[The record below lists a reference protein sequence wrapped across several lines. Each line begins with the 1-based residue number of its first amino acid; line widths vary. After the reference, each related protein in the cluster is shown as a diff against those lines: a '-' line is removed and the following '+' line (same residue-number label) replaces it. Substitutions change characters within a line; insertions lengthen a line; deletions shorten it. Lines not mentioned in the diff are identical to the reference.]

1 MRGKSLIIILFLT
14 IGCMQGQ
21 EESVKPVKVTPEDRD
36 PIDGMYVAKYPAWK
50 AEIVLKN
57 GSAVK
62 FMCPKH
68 MFEYYHN
75 VNYYMGKDHVE
86 YLKSREDVAAMFVTD
101 YTTKRWIDARSAH
114 YVVDSD
120 IKSPMGDDLIPFSKK
135 EEAENFMMDHG
146 GWITTFDNVD
156 KELLKK
162 LESAPM
168 KMDMEMP
175 MK

>member
-1 MRGKSLIIILFLT
+1 
-14 IGCMQGQ
+14 MQGPKGG
-21 EESVKPVKVTPEDRD
+21 VKPVEVNPEDRD

-75 VNYYMGKDHVE
+75 VNYYLGKDRVE
-86 YLKSREDVAAMFVTD
+86 YLKSRKDVVAMFVTD
-101 YTTKRWIDARSAH
+101 YTSKRWIDARSAH
-114 YVVDSD
+114 YVVDSGV
-120 IKSPMGDDLIPFSKK
+120 KSPMGDDLIPFSKR
-135 EEAENFMMDHG
+135 EEAEDFKLDHG
-146 GWITTFDNVD
+146 GRVITFENVN

-162 LESAPM
+162 LESSPM
-168 KMDMEMP
+168 KMNMEMP
-175 MK
+175 IK